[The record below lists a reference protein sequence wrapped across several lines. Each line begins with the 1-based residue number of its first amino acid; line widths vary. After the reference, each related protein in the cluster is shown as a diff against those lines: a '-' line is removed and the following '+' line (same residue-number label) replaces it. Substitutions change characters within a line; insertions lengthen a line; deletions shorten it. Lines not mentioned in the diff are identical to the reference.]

1 MGTRTAEPDDGL
13 EFDFTKLRSRRRAAD
28 VTQRKLAALIGAH
41 ANAVLDWEKGRGEG
55 PTLRQAVRA
64 AIKLGTRVEDLFT
77 VYGADG
83 ASRWP
88 RRQHDRD

>member
-1 MGTRTAEPDDGL
+1 MGKRTPEPDDGL
-13 EFDFTKLRSRRRAAD
+13 EFDFTRLRAKRRVLD
-28 VTQRKLAALIGAH
+28 ITQRQLAALIGAH

-64 AIKLGTRVEDLFT
+64 AIRLGVRIEDLFA

-83 ASRWP
+83 GSRWP